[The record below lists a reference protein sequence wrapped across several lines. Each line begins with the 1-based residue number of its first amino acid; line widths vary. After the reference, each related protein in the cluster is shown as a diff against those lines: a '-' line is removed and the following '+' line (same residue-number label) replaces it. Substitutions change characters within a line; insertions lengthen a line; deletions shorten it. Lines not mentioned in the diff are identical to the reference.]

1 MAATLCDSCLNFSGG
16 LPGDSL
22 GAGPVAGG
30 EATGQPVSWYSRLEL
45 GLLGLRGNMLGVGKH
60 IM

>member
-1 MAATLCDSCLNFSGG
+1 MEYLLLSHEAVINFSRG

-45 GLLGLRGNMLGVGKH
+45 GLLGLRAGSAV
-60 IM
+60 